1 MVAETTVKVVFKQRN
16 EINAVEHAVSQS
28 TCSQEIVKKTANI
41 NAKNLA
47 VKVTQRT
54 SHRKNNNNFLIFAVL
69 LV

>member
-1 MVAETTVKVVFKQRN
+1 MQSLKVHVARKLY
-16 EINAVEHAVSQS
+16 
-28 TCSQEIVKKTANI
+28 KKTANI